1 MKTIKSLTETPE
13 KTVTPPELRS
23 KIENMNKIEIS
34 KYEEN
39 ENLKFV
45 YFILIKN
52 LGKNQNIKDSHME
65 A

>member
-1 MKTIKSLTETPE
+1 M
-13 KTVTPPELRS
+13 TPPELRS